1 MPQQEL
7 PRFEY
12 KSASAMIGIAIG
24 IGDTD
29 VGAIAN
35 FETVVMDTTER
46 LRKLDLSIV
55 DGLLIA
61 KPI

>member
-1 MPQQEL
+1 LEL
-7 PRFEY
+7 PRFEF
-12 KSASAMIGIAIG
+12 KSVSGIVIGSIAIG

-29 VGAIAN
+29 DGAIAN
-35 FETVVMDTTER
+35 FETVAMDMTER